1 MSDRAG
7 IGAYGPGGSQWTGAG
22 AEAAPAAEG
31 EAQPAW
37 KELIRTEFATR
48 QIKRNADL
56 LKRVKF
62 PLITETYNAED
73 VLHMMEPLLNGQLTM
88 HDNVRQFEK
97 DFAKYT
103 GAKYV
108 LEKEGNVKD
117 ICWKMMCSC
126 TESRSF
132 VLRGGVT

>member
-7 IGAYGPGGSQWTGAG
+7 IGAYGPGGSQWTGAA
-22 AEAAPAAEG
+22 AEAAPAEG

-108 LEKEGNVKD
+108 LLGRRRGERHLR
-117 ICWKMMCSC
+117 MMGSC
-126 TESRSF
+126 TESCPAA
-132 VLRGGVT
+132 GCGVT